1 MVARRRPVSGAA
13 MACAAV
19 AVTAA
24 LAAGPVASADT
35 LLWTGGTG
43 GSLGSLLPP
52 DLFGTPDTFL
62 AGAYVDHQFTVVPY
76 PSGFWPVTGLHD
88 PTLGRSVDIGTTNL
102 VAAATSTPG
111 PLVLAGV
118 SQGAM
123 VVQQAQ
129 ALLNTDPAIPSDTTF
144 ILIADPNLGLGKR
157 LHGVYLPIIDYTPRP
172 PVDTRFN
179 TIVITNQY
187 DGFGEPIANPRNL
200 LTVVNAVM
208 GTAYVHPFAQNSDLA
223 AVPPGNITTTVNSQ
237 GGTTTSYLVPTQQLP
252 LTRPLRKRGVPD
264 AVVDAIDAVLR
275 PIIDAGYAPSSTPVS
290 AQARR
295 LSSSR
300 RTPGAPVSASART
313 ADSSSP
319 RAATG
324 TSGRHSPM
332 R

>member
-1 MVARRRPVSGAA
+1 MVARRRPVCGAA

-43 GSLGSLLPP
+43 GSLGALLPP

-62 AGAYVDHQFTVVPY
+62 AGAYLDHQFTVVPY
-76 PSGFWPVTGLHD
+76 PSGLWPLTGLHD

-102 VAAATSTPG
+102 VTAAKSTPG

-129 ALLNTDPAIPSDTTF
+129 AQLNSDPAVASDTTF
-144 ILIADPNLGLGKR
+144 ILIADPNLGLGKG
-157 LHGVYLPIIDYTPRP
+157 LYGVYLPIIDYTPRP
-172 PVDTRFN
+172 PVETRFN

-200 LTVVNAVM
+200 LTVVNAIM
-208 GTAYVHPFAQNSDLA
+208 GTAYVHPFAQNSDLTA
-223 AVPPGNITTTVNSQ
+223 LPPGSITTTVNSQ

-252 LTRPLRKRGVPD
+252 LTRPLRRMGFSS
-264 AVVDAIDAVLR
+264 AVVDAIDATLR
-275 PIIDAGYAPSSTPVS
+275 PIIDAGYVPSSTPGC
-290 AQARR
+290 AQAQR

-300 RTPGAPVSASART
+300 RTTGTGVSASART
-313 ADSSSP
+313 SGSSSP
-319 RAATG
+319 HAATG
-324 TSGRHSPM
+324 TSGRRSPG